1 MKITAAR
8 TLTLLTLMLCA
19 ALAYLWLDRQGHWRN
34 ISWATP
40 AAIPPE
46 LKAPAQL
53 LPGSGPAS
61 VSYASIQERPL
72 FAPDRRPPPPPP
84 PPAPPAPPDP
94 FASIQIQGIFS
105 GVNAG
110 ILARVDG
117 KVRRIKINE
126 TVGAWT
132 LKSIEGRNVTFTQGD
147 QTRQLP
153 LAYARL
159 NTVTAAPA
167 TAANKQGAQ
176 QAPPQGAAPDPKAYY
191 REQLRLRNELNA
203 SRGLPIQT
211 E

>member
-8 TLTLLTLMLCA
+8 TLTLLTLALCA
-19 ALAYLWLDRQGHWRN
+19 ALANLWLDRQGYWRN
-34 ISWATP
+34 ISWAAP
-40 AAIPPE
+40 AAIAPE

-53 LPGSGPAS
+53 LPGNGTAS

-72 FAPDRRPPPPPP
+72 FAPDRRPPP

-117 KVRRIKINE
+117 KVRRVKINE

-132 LKSIEGRNVTFTQGD
+132 LKSIEGRNITFTQGA

-159 NTVTAAPA
+159 NTVTAVPA
-167 TAANKQGAQ
+167 TAANKQGTP
-176 QAPPQGAAPDPKAYY
+176 QAPLQGAAPDPKAYY

-203 SRGLPIQT
+203 ARGFPIQT